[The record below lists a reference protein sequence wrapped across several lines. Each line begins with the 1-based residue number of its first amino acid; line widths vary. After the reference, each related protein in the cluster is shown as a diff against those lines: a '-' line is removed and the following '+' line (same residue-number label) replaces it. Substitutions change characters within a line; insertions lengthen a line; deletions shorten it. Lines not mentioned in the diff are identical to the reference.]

1 MQLSDTTG
9 ASSRIAN
16 AMELQAEHEK
26 AKVSALNRIA
36 TATLLDLT
44 GDDAQSAERKRRI
57 VDLELDAIELDLKI
71 KNLEMK
77 KKLRE
82 LSETQ

>member
-77 KKLRE
+77 EKLRQ